1 MNIYLCADTEP
12 DWCKCC
18 YICVQ
23 TQNLM
28 KLREG
33 GEQGGGSGGSSSS
46 GSVGSGST
54 STKGKK
60 TVAQRLRN
68 APPEQVDCYVITA
81 NDPSLLDS

>member
-1 MNIYLCADTEP
+1 MIDGHVGSFV
-12 DWCKCC
+12 
-18 YICVQ
+18 CVQ

-33 GEQGGGSGGSSSS
+33 GEQGGGGGGGGSTGGGGAGGGGTSSKS
-46 GSVGSGST
+46 
-54 STKGKK
+54 KK